1 MRTRSDNIWTGSFF
15 AKKYLT
21 TDLFSYIL
29 TDVKKIPL
37 QVVLD
42 MEMDNIV
49 ELSLLYDFYGA
60 LLKEHKREIF
70 EDYILNDYSLSEIAV
85 EKGMTRQGVYDII
98 KRSSKELRL
107 YEEKLSL
114 VHKFQKTKE
123 MVNQIQTLSK
133 NLEGY
138 HEDVETIQ
146 HLTTKILDEL

>member
-1 MRTRSDNIWTGSFF
+1 M
-15 AKKYLT
+15 T

-29 TDVKKIPL
+29 TAVKKIPL

-138 HEDVETIQ
+138 HENVETIQ

>member
-1 MRTRSDNIWTGSFF
+1 
-15 AKKYLT
+15 
-21 TDLFSYIL
+21 
-29 TDVKKIPL
+29 
-37 QVVLD
+37 

-123 MVNQIQTLSK
+123 MVNQIQALSK

-138 HEDVETIQ
+138 HDDVETIQ

>member
-1 MRTRSDNIWTGSFF
+1 
-15 AKKYLT
+15 
-21 TDLFSYIL
+21 
-29 TDVKKIPL
+29 
-37 QVVLD
+37 
-42 MEMDNIV
+42 MEMTNIV

-70 EDYILNDYSLSEIAV
+70 EDYILNDYSLSEIAQ

-98 KRSSKELRL
+98 KRSSKELRS

-133 NLEGY
+133 SLEGY
-138 HEDVETIQ
+138 HEDVEKIQ
-146 HLTTKILDEL
+146 QISTKILDEL

>member
-1 MRTRSDNIWTGSFF
+1 M
-15 AKKYLT
+15 T

>member
-1 MRTRSDNIWTGSFF
+1 M
-15 AKKYLT
+15 T
-21 TDLFSYIL
+21 TTQNSYIL
-29 TDVKKIPL
+29 PDVKKKTL
-37 QVVLD
+37 QVVLN
-42 MEMDNIV
+42 MEMTNIV

-70 EDYILNDYSLSEIAV
+70 EDYILNDYSLSEIAQ

-98 KRSSKELRL
+98 KRSSKELRS

-133 NLEGY
+133 SLEGY
-138 HEDVETIQ
+138 HEDVEKIQ
-146 HLTTKILDEL
+146 QISTKILDEL

>member
-1 MRTRSDNIWTGSFF
+1 M
-15 AKKYLT
+15 
-21 TDLFSYIL
+21 LF
-29 TDVKKIPL
+29 VKKNPL
-37 QVVLD
+37 QVVLN

-70 EDYILNDYSLSEIAV
+70 EDYILNDYSLSEIAT

-123 MVNQIQTLSK
+123 MVNQIQSLARGID
-133 NLEGY
+133 GY
-138 HEDVETIQ
+138 NENIKKIQ
-146 HLTTKILDEL
+146 HISTKILDEL

>member
-1 MRTRSDNIWTGSFF
+1 
-15 AKKYLT
+15 
-21 TDLFSYIL
+21 
-29 TDVKKIPL
+29 
-37 QVVLD
+37 